1 MSTAELQWHVPPF
14 AERPLV
20 NDSNKPVA
28 EDIIFDVNL
37 QEFATRIG
45 YICGLEANGKLTTV
59 EAYEQIKQLWK
70 QLKRTKKGLRIGE
83 GDAD

>member
-1 MSTAELQWHVPPF
+1 M
-14 AERPLV
+14 
-20 NDSNKPVA
+20 NDSKKPIA

-45 YICGLEANGKLTTV
+45 YICGLEANDKLTTV

-83 GDAD
+83 PEIE

>member
-1 MSTAELQWHVPPF
+1 M
-14 AERPLV
+14 
-20 NDSNKPVA
+20 NDSKKPVA

-45 YICGLEANGKLTTV
+45 YICSLEANGKLTTV

-83 GDAD
+83 SEIE